1 MIDALAEYKEA
12 LDRAKMY
19 GKELAGIFE
28 EALKPVI
35 PDINV
40 KIDLC
45 VHGVGYIDFES
56 DMQSKWKQGAV
67 WLPGVV
73 KKACPQISPITRK
86 GVYIS
91 VEQGEKVRGILENL
105 LNDEKVYEVKA

>member
-45 VHGVGYIDFES
+45 VHGVDYIDFES

-67 WLPGVV
+67 WLPGLV
-73 KKACPQISPITRK
+73 KKACPQITPITRK
-86 GVYIS
+86 GIYIS

-105 LNDEKVYEVKA
+105 LNNEEVVQ

>member
-45 VHGVGYIDFES
+45 VHGVDYIDFES

-67 WLPGVV
+67 WLAGLV
-73 KKACPQISPITRK
+73 KKACPQITPITRK
-86 GVYIS
+86 GIYIS

-105 LNDEKVYEVKA
+105 LNNEEVVQ